1 MSGGVRKVNMATQKR
16 QYTLNEVLTTSK
28 LFLQVHNKYHF
39 VIRCHVDR
47 KARNFPTANLLET
60 ALLEF
65 DIAVRDYQGEVPDE
79 IKQCQRDDIEGY
91 TLPIEGIRK
100 QSSNPE
106 EVKSF
111 ALAQRRYFDETRR
124 RYCEDMQKIR

>member
-1 MSGGVRKVNMATQKR
+1 MVQQKLFSLR
-16 QYTLNEVLTTSK
+16 EVLTTSK
-28 LFLQVHNKYHF
+28 LYLQVHNKYHF

-65 DIAVRDYQGEVPDE
+65 DIAVRDYQREVPD
-79 IKQCQRDDIEGY
+79 KVRQCQRIDIEGY
-91 TLPIEGIRK
+91 TLPVEDIRK
-100 QSSNPE
+100 QNSNPE

-111 ALAQRRYFDETRR
+111 AIAQRRYFDETRR
-124 RYCEDMQKIR
+124 QYCEDMQRRERR